1 MIADEKHIRL
11 SRGRAEKLE
20 SGLVHAHSIAQPRVD
35 RMARLRD
42 TLSMRFTAAFGAFA
56 LLPLLAAPAHAAL
69 NVCNKTAKSTRVALG
84 RFDGT
89 VWMSEGWWVLAPKK
103 CAVLVPGKLKARYYY
118 LYASD
123 GGAGSWDG
131 ETKFCVGIGGGKF
144 HSRLRSHC
152 AAYGMDS
159 KGFFTV
165 DTGDDADYTQTLS
178 D

>member
-1 MIADEKHIRL
+1 
-11 SRGRAEKLE
+11 
-20 SGLVHAHSIAQPRVD
+20 
-35 RMARLRD
+35 MARLRD
-42 TLSMRFTAAFGAFA
+42 TLSMRFTAAFGAIA
-56 LLPLLAAPAHAAL
+56 LLPLLGMPAHAGL

-89 VWMSEGWWVLAPKK
+89 TWMSEGWWILAPKK
-103 CAVLVPGKLKARYYY
+103 CAVLVPGTLRARYYY
-118 LYASD
+118 LYAGD

-131 ETKFCVGIGGGKF
+131 ETKFCVGIGDAKF